1 MLHPAAK
8 ITGGCIMTKLIWAV
22 LLSTASATS
31 AFGQEAK
38 PASDATI
45 AAQRSAAAQLP
56 AEDGRDLDFADRGF
70 IGTLAD
76 PVITNKDGKP
86 VWNLGAYDWMADGKS
101 PDTVNPSLWRHM
113 EILRKHGLY
122 AVTDNVWQVR
132 GFDVSN
138 MTIIKGQTGWI
149 IIDPLTSRDT
159 AAAAMKLVNDR
170 LGTRPVTAVIY
181 SHSHG
186 DHFGGVR
193 GIVNEADV
201 KAGKV
206 AIIAPEH
213 FLSETAS
220 ENVMAGPAMGRRAKF
235 QFGSNLAP
243 GPQGQMGS
251 GIGKGIGGGDITLIS
266 PTIDIRKTGE
276 LREVDGVTLE
286 FQMVPQ
292 SEAPAEMNV
301 YLPASRT
308 FLAAEIATCSLHNI
322 LTPRGAK
329 VRDALGW
336 SGFLNEALN
345 LYGDRSDIIIS
356 SHCWPRFGQSEVKG
370 TLSGQRDNYR
380 YLHDQTVRMMNKGM
394 TQAEIAEVL
403 KAPPAI
409 GDQWFNKGYYG
420 TYSHNSK
427 AIYQYYLGWYD
438 AVPANLNPH
447 PPEIR
452 AAKLVAAMGGAKNV
466 LAEAK
471 KAMKVGDYRWSS
483 DLLNQLVF
491 ADPKNLEGR
500 ALLADS
506 YEQQGYQAESAIWRN
521 MFLSGARDLREG
533 MKAGIS
539 AQSID
544 MISAIPTGLLLDSVA
559 TRLDPKI
566 IGDAALT
573 LNFVFSDRKEM
584 AKITVGNSVMIS
596 EMGKAH
602 AAPAVT
608 VTGPRQLF
616 LGLLFLKMP
625 AAQLQMAG
633 LKIEG
638 DGAVLNSLQAALDPM
653 PGPFNIIEP

>member
-1 MLHPAAK
+1 
-8 ITGGCIMTKLIWAV
+8 MTKLIWAV

-86 VWNLGAYDWMADGKS
+86 VWNLGAYDWMAEGKS

-113 EILRKHGLY
+113 EILRKHGLF
-122 AVTDNVWQVR
+122 AVTDNIWQVR

-220 ENVMAGPAMGRRAKF
+220 ENVMAGPAMGRRATF

-452 AAKLVAAMGGAKNV
+452 AAKLVAAMGGAKKV

-471 KAMKVGDYRWSS
+471 KAMKAGDYRWSS

-533 MKAGIS
+533 MKAGTS

-544 MISAIPTGLLLDSVA
+544 MISAIPTGLLLDAVA

-596 EMGKAH
+596 EMGKAN

>member
-1 MLHPAAK
+1 MRHVMLALLL
-8 ITGGCIMTKLIWAV
+8 GCAPV
-22 LLSTASATS
+22 A
-31 AFGQEAK
+31 AFGQINAK
-38 PASDATI
+38 PASKTTV
-45 AAQRSAAAQLP
+45 AAQQRVTAELP
-56 AEDGRDLDFADRGF
+56 PEDGRDAEFADRGYL
-70 IGTLAD
+70 GTFAD
-76 PVITNKDGKP
+76 PIIKTKDGKP
-86 VWNLGAYDWMADGKS
+86 VWNLDAYAWMDGKS

-113 EILRKHGLY
+113 GILRKHGLY
-122 AVTDNVWQVR
+122 ALSDNMWQVR

-138 MTIIKGQTGWI
+138 MTVIKGKTGWI
-149 IIDPLTSRDT
+149 LIDPLTTRDT
-159 AAAAMKLVNDR
+159 AAAALRLVNEK
-170 LGTRPVTAVIY
+170 LGARPVTAVIY

-193 GIVNEADV
+193 GVVDEADV

-213 FLSETAS
+213 FLAETAS
-220 ENVMAGPAMGRRAKF
+220 ENVMAGSAMGRRANY
-235 QFGSNLAP
+235 QFGGNLTP

-251 GIGKGIGGGDITLIS
+251 GIGKGIAGGDITLIS

-276 LREVDGVTLE
+276 IREVDGVALE

-292 SEAPAEMNV
+292 TEAPAEMNV
-301 YLPASRT
+301 YVPSSRT

-329 VRDALGW
+329 VRDAHAW
-336 SGFLNEALN
+336 AGFLNEAVN
-345 LYGDRSDIIIS
+345 LYGDRSDTIAS

-370 TLSGQRDNYR
+370 WLSGQRDNYR

-394 TQAEIAEVL
+394 TQAEIAENL

-409 GDQWFNKGYYG
+409 ANQWFNKGYYG

-452 AAKLVAAMGGAKNV
+452 AAKFVAAMGGAKKV

-471 KAMKVGDYRWSS
+471 KAMVAGDYRWSS

-491 ADPKNLEGR
+491 AEPKNAEGR
-500 ALLADS
+500 SLLADS

-521 MFLSGARDLREG
+521 MFLSAARDLREG
-533 MKAGIS
+533 VKASITT
-539 AQSID
+539 QSID

-559 TRLDPKI
+559 TRLDPVA
-566 IGDAALT
+566 IGDKSLAI
-573 LNFVFSDRKEM
+573 NFVFTDRQEK
-584 AKITVGNSVMIS
+584 AKISVGNAVMFS
-596 EMGKAH
+596 EMGASH
-602 AAPAVT
+602 AAPIAT

-616 LGLLFLKMP
+616 LALLFLKMP
-625 AAQLQMAG
+625 LVQLEGIG
-633 LKIEG
+633 LKVEG
-638 DGAVLNSLQAALDPM
+638 DRTAIEALQAALDPM
-653 PGPFNIIEP
+653 PGPFNIAEP

>member
-1 MLHPAAK
+1 MRHVVLALLA
-8 ITGGCIMTKLIWAV
+8 GC
-22 LLSTASATS
+22 SAT
-31 AFGQEAK
+31 AAMAQVGVLPK
-38 PASDATI
+38 PASSATI
-45 AAQRSAAAQLP
+45 AAQQKQAAELP
-56 AEDGRDLDFADRGF
+56 AEDGRDAEFADRGF

-76 PVITNKDGKP
+76 PIIKTKDGKP
-86 VWNLGAYDWMADGKS
+86 VWNLDAYAWMDGKS

-113 EILRKHGLY
+113 GLLRKHGLF
-122 AVTDNVWQVR
+122 ALSENMWQVR

-138 MTIIKGQTGWI
+138 MTVIKGATGWI
-149 IIDPLTSRDT
+149 LIDPLTTRDT
-159 AAAAMKLVNDR
+159 AAAALRLVNEK
-170 LGTRPVTAVIY
+170 LGTRPVSAVIY

-186 DHFGGVR
+186 DHFGGAR
-193 GIVNEADV
+193 GVVDEADV

-213 FLSETAS
+213 FLAETSS
-220 ENVMAGPAMGRRAKF
+220 ENVMAGSAMSRRATF
-235 QFGSNLAP
+235 QFGSNLTP

-251 GIGKGIGGGDITLIS
+251 GIGKGIAGGDITLIT
-266 PTIDIRKTGE
+266 PTVDIRKTGE
-276 LREVDGVTLE
+276 TRVVDGVTLE
-286 FQMVPQ
+286 FQMVPET
-292 SEAPAEMNV
+292 EAPAEMNV
-301 YLPASRT
+301 YVPAART

-329 VRDALGW
+329 VRDAHAW
-336 SGFLNEALN
+336 AGFLNEAVN
-345 LYGDRSDIIIS
+345 LYGDRSDTIAS

-370 TLSGQRDNYR
+370 WLSGQRDNYR

-394 TQAEIAEVL
+394 TQAEIAENL

-409 GDQWFNKGYYG
+409 ANQWFNKGYYG

-447 PPEIR
+447 PPEVR
-452 AAKLVAAMGGAKNV
+452 AAKLVAAMGGAKKV

-471 KAMKVGDYRWSS
+471 KAMAAGDYRWSS

-491 ADPKNLEGR
+491 ADPKNAEGR

-533 MKAGIS
+533 LKASITT
-539 AQSID
+539 QSVD

-559 TRLDPKI
+559 TRLNPSA
-566 IGDAALT
+566 IGDKALAI
-573 LNFVFSDRKEM
+573 NFVISDRKEQ
-584 AKITVGNSVMIS
+584 AKVTLGNAVMFS
-596 EMGKAH
+596 EMGTPH
-602 AAPAVT
+602 AQPAAT
-608 VTGPRQLF
+608 VTAPRQLF
-616 LGLLFLKMP
+616 LAMLFLKMP
-625 AAQLQMAG
+625 LAQLEGAG

-638 DGAVLNSLQAALDPM
+638 DRASVEMLQAALDPM
-653 PGPFNIIEP
+653 PSAFNIVEP

>member
-1 MLHPAAK
+1 MQR
-8 ITGGCIMTKLIWAV
+8 IIWAV
-22 LLSTASATS
+22 LLGTTSATG
-31 AFGQEAK
+31 ALAQAK
-38 PASDATI
+38 PASDSPVAS
-45 AAQRSAAAQLP
+45 QRSVSAQLP
-56 AEDGRDLDFADRGF
+56 AEDGRDREFADRGF
-70 IGTLAD
+70 IGTLSD
-76 PVITNKDGKP
+76 PVINNKDGKP
-86 VWNLGAYDWMADGKS
+86 VWNLGAYDWMADGMS

-113 EILRKHGLY
+113 GLLRKHGLY
-122 AVTDNVWQVR
+122 AVADNIWQVR
-132 GFDVSN
+132 GYDVSN

-159 AAAAMKLVNDR
+159 AAAALRLVNER
-170 LGTRPVTAVIY
+170 LGPQPVTAVIY

-206 AIIAPEH
+206 AFIAPEH
-213 FLSETAS
+213 FLAETAS
-220 ENVMAGPAMGRRAKF
+220 ENVMAGPAMGRRATF
-235 QFGSNLAP
+235 QFGSNLAS

-301 YLPASRT
+301 YMPASRT

-409 GDQWFNKGYYG
+409 ANQWFNKGYYG

-447 PPEIR
+447 PPEVR
-452 AAKLVAAMGGAKNV
+452 AAKLVATMGGAKKV

-471 KAMKVGDYRWSS
+471 KAMKAGDYRWSS

-491 ADPKNLEGR
+491 AEPKNVEGR

-559 TRLDPKI
+559 TRLDPVI
-566 IGDAALT
+566 IGDSALA

-616 LGLLFLKMP
+616 LALLFLKMP

-638 DGAVLNSLQAALDPM
+638 DRIILEKLQGALDPM
-653 PGPFNIIEP
+653 PEPFNIVEP